1 MPNSLVEGGSV
12 ENNDDLT
19 ALERQE
25 IEQEID
31 DSYDFSDMDCV
42 IDYEEL

>member
-1 MPNSLVEGGSV
+1 VEGGSV
-12 ENNDDLT
+12 ESNDDLT